1 LSFLPP
7 RSGGEG
13 NQIERLSGW
22 FRNLQG
28 HFIVLKKRL
37 TVKSG
42 TGIMTSTRAIRCT
55 PILASNAI
63 TFAFGAALA
72 CAIGCGVGSILA
84 PRPAVAADFV
94 MKFGTATIN
103 ETQHQFIKFYKDEV
117 ENASKGRIEVQIYPA
132 SQLGPIPREI
142 EGVQLGNIQ
151 GYIGPVDFFVGVDPR
166 FGVFSAPMLFRDE
179 PNAAATVRDA
189 AVQKATFDLAA
200 PKRMVGIA
208 MLDLG
213 SSNYGAKN
221 PILRLSD
228 FSGKKLRIN
237 GTELER
243 QKMAKL
249 GATGIGMPLSEV
261 VPALDQGTI
270 DGTISGLSVFV
281 AFKMNDLLKV
291 VTVTNDTFIISIAVV
306 SKPWLDTLP
315 ADLQK
320 VVLDAGA
327 TVQTKA
333 QAWEID
339 FTKKLA
345 SDWTALGG
353 TVQTLPSED
362 LARMKTL
369 LDPVADEATKGQ
381 PAVHDMLEM
390 VRAAAAR
397 N

>member
-1 LSFLPP
+1 
-7 RSGGEG
+7 
-13 NQIERLSGW
+13 
-22 FRNLQG
+22 
-28 HFIVLKKRL
+28 
-37 TVKSG
+37 
-42 TGIMTSTRAIRCT
+42 MTFTPTIRFGSCGCRGSK
-55 PILASNAI
+55 LAAV
-63 TFAFGAALA
+63 AVAAALA
-72 CAIGCGVGSILA
+72 WCAPSL
-84 PRPAVAADFV
+84 PATAADFV

-103 ETQHQFIKFYKDEV
+103 ETQHQFIKFYKE
-117 ENASKGRIEVQIYPA
+117 ELEKASGGRIEVQIYPA

-179 PNAAATVRDA
+179 PNAAATVHDP
-189 AVQKATFDLAA
+189 AVQKAMFDLAG

-208 MLDLG
+208 TLDLG

-228 FSGKKLRIN
+228 FNGKKLRIN

-243 QKMAKL
+243 QKMARL

-281 AFKMNDLLKV
+281 AFKMNDILKV

-315 ADLQK
+315 SDLQK
-320 VVLDAGA
+320 VVTDAGA
-327 TVQTKA
+327 AVQMKA
-333 QAWEID
+333 QAWEVD
-339 FTKKLA
+339 FTKQLA
-345 SDWTALGG
+345 NDWTALGG
-353 TVQTLPSED
+353 TVHALPTED

-369 LDPVADEATKGQ
+369 LDPVADETTKSQ
-381 PAVHDMLEM
+381 PAVHDMLEL
-390 VRAAAAR
+390 VRAAAVR
-397 N
+397 H

>member
-1 LSFLPP
+1 M
-7 RSGGEG
+7 RSMQTVALRISG
-13 NQIERLSGW
+13 RLLG
-22 FRNLQG
+22 
-28 HFIVLKKRL
+28 K
-37 TVKSG
+37 
-42 TGIMTSTRAIRCT
+42 
-55 PILASNAI
+55 PLALA
-63 TFAFGAALA
+63 AALA
-72 CAIGCGVGSILA
+72 CGISCAVA
-84 PRPAVAADFV
+84 AHPAAAADFV

-117 ENASKGRIEVQIYPA
+117 EKASNGRIEVQIYPA

-179 PNAAATVRDA
+179 PNAAATVHNP
-189 AVQKATFDLAA
+189 AVQKAMFDLAA

-208 MLDLG
+208 TLDLG

-221 PILRLSD
+221 PILRLAD

-291 VTVTNDTFIISIAVV
+291 VTVTNDTFIISIAVL

-320 VVLDAGA
+320 VVIDAGA

-333 QAWEID
+333 QAWEVD
-339 FTKKLA
+339 FTKQLA

-353 TVQTLPSED
+353 TVQTLPAED

-369 LDPVADEATKGQ
+369 LDPVGDEATKGQ
-381 PAVHDMLEM
+381 PAVHDMLEL

>member
-1 LSFLPP
+1 MGTMSAP
-7 RSGGEG
+7 RTSCA
-13 NQIERLSGW
+13 
-22 FRNLQG
+22 RN
-28 HFIVLKKRL
+28 
-37 TVKSG
+37 
-42 TGIMTSTRAIRCT
+42 A
-55 PILASNAI
+55 LAS
-63 TFAFGAALA
+63 FRFGKFLA
-72 CAIGCGVGSILA
+72 VGLLA
-84 PRPAVAADFV
+84 VVPAVSFVAAPARAADFV
-94 MKFGTATIN
+94 MKVGTATIN
-103 ETQHQFIKFYKDEV
+103 ETQHQFIKFYKEEV
-117 ENASKGRIEVQIYPA
+117 EKASSGRIEVQIYPA

-151 GYIGPVDFFVGVDPR
+151 GYVGPVDFFVGVDPR
-166 FGVFSAPMLFRDE
+166 FGVFSTPMLFRDE
-179 PNAAATVRDA
+179 ANAAATVHDP
-189 AVQKATFDLAA
+189 AVKKALFDLAA

-208 MLDLG
+208 TEDLG
-213 SSNYGAKN
+213 ASNYGAKN
-221 PILRLSD
+221 AIMKLAD

-237 GTELER
+237 GTEMER

-320 VVLDAGA
+320 IVIDSGA
-327 TVQTKA
+327 AVEAKTQ
-333 QAWEID
+333 QWEMD
-339 FTKKLA
+339 FTKKLE

-353 TVQTLPSED
+353 TVHTLSADD
-362 LARMKTL
+362 LKQMKTL
-369 LDPVADEATKGQ
+369 LGPVGDAVTKDQ
-381 PAVHDMLEM
+381 PAVHDMLQT
-390 VRAAAAR
+390 VRAAAAK

>member
-1 LSFLPP
+1 MSAKY
-7 RSGGEG
+7 RTA
-13 NQIERLSGW
+13 N
-22 FRNLQG
+22 
-28 HFIVLKKRL
+28 
-37 TVKSG
+37 
-42 TGIMTSTRAIRCT
+42 STAV
-55 PILASNAI
+55 AVA
-63 TFAFGAALA
+63 AALA
-72 CAIGCGVGSILA
+72 WCAPSS
-84 PRPAVAADFV
+84 PAAAADFV

-103 ETQHQFIKFYKDEV
+103 ETQHQFIKFYKE
-117 ENASKGRIEVQIYPA
+117 ELEKASGGRIEVQIYPA

-179 PNAAATVRDA
+179 PNAAATVQDR
-189 AVQKATFDLAA
+189 AVQSAMFELAA

-208 MLDLG
+208 TLDLG

-221 PILRLSD
+221 AILRLAD

-281 AFKMNDLLKV
+281 SFKMNDLIKV

-320 VVLDAGA
+320 AVIDAGA
-327 TVQTKA
+327 AVQGKT
-333 QAWEID
+333 QAWEVD

-345 SDWTALGG
+345 NDWTALGG

-381 PAVHDMLEM
+381 PPVHDMLEL

-397 N
+397 K

>member
-1 LSFLPP
+1 
-7 RSGGEG
+7 
-13 NQIERLSGW
+13 
-22 FRNLQG
+22 
-28 HFIVLKKRL
+28 
-37 TVKSG
+37 
-42 TGIMTSTRAIRCT
+42 
-55 PILASNAI
+55 
-63 TFAFGAALA
+63 
-72 CAIGCGVGSILA
+72 
-84 PRPAVAADFV
+84 
-94 MKFGTATIN
+94 
-103 ETQHQFIKFYKDEV
+103 
-117 ENASKGRIEVQIYPA
+117 
-132 SQLGPIPREI
+132 
-142 EGVQLGNIQ
+142 
-151 GYIGPVDFFVGVDPR
+151 
-166 FGVFSAPMLFRDE
+166 MLFRDE
-179 PNAAATVRDA
+179 PNAAATVHDR
-189 AVQKATFDLAA
+189 AVQSAMFELAA

-208 MLDLG
+208 TLDLG

-281 AFKMNDLLKV
+281 SFKMNDLLKV

-327 TVQTKA
+327 AMQTNA
-333 QAWEID
+333 QTWEVD

-345 SDWTALGG
+345 NDWTALGG
-353 TVQTLPSED
+353 TVQTLPTED

-369 LDPVADEATKGQ
+369 LDPVGDEATKGQ

-390 VRAAAAR
+390 VRAAAAK

>member
-1 LSFLPP
+1 MTLTPTIRLGSCGC
-7 RSGGEG
+7 RGG
-13 NQIERLSGW
+13 
-22 FRNLQG
+22 
-28 HFIVLKKRL
+28 
-37 TVKSG
+37 KS
-42 TGIMTSTRAIRCT
+42 A
-55 PILASNAI
+55 AVAV
-63 TFAFGAALA
+63 AAALA
-72 CAIGCGVGSILA
+72 WCAPSL
-84 PRPAVAADFV
+84 PAVAADFV

-103 ETQHQFIKFYKDEV
+103 ETQHQFIKFYKE
-117 ENASKGRIEVQIYPA
+117 ELEKASSGRIEVQIYPA

-179 PNAAATVRDA
+179 PNAAATVHDP
-189 AVQKATFDLAA
+189 AVQKAMFDLAG

-208 MLDLG
+208 TLDLG

-221 PILRLSD
+221 AIMRLSD
-228 FSGKKLRIN
+228 FNGKKLRIN

-243 QKMAKL
+243 QKMARL

-281 AFKMNDLLKV
+281 AFKMIDLLKV

-315 ADLQK
+315 PDLQK
-320 VVLDAGA
+320 VVTDAGA
-327 TVQTKA
+327 AVQAKA
-333 QAWEID
+333 QAWEVD
-339 FTKKLA
+339 FTKQLA

-353 TVQTLPSED
+353 TVHALPTED

-369 LDPVADEATKGQ
+369 LDPVADETTKSQ
-381 PAVHDMLEM
+381 PAVHDMLEL
-390 VRAAAAR
+390 VRAAATR
-397 N
+397 H

>member
-1 LSFLPP
+1 MIAI
-7 RSGGEG
+7 G
-13 NQIERLSGW
+13 
-22 FRNLQG
+22 
-28 HFIVLKKRL
+28 
-37 TVKSG
+37 
-42 TGIMTSTRAIRCT
+42 AIRRT
-55 PILASNAI
+55 NMSATLARIAI
-63 TFAFGAALA
+63 AIAALA
-72 CAIGCGVGSILA
+72 CTRGVV
-84 PRPAVAADFV
+84 PASAADFV

-117 ENASKGRIEVQIYPA
+117 EKASNGRIEVQIYPA

-166 FGVFSAPMLFRDE
+166 FGVFSALMLFRDE
-179 PNAAATVRDA
+179 PNAAATVHDA
-189 AVQKATFDLAA
+189 AVQKAMFELAA

-208 MLDLG
+208 TLDLG

-228 FSGKKLRIN
+228 FNGKKLRIN

-281 AFKMNDLLKV
+281 SFKMNDLLKV

-315 ADLQK
+315 AVLQK

-327 TVQTKA
+327 AVQSKA
-333 QAWEID
+333 QAWEVD

-345 SDWTALGG
+345 SD
-353 TVQTLPSED
+353 
-362 LARMKTL
+362 
-369 LDPVADEATKGQ
+369 
-381 PAVHDMLEM
+381 
-390 VRAAAAR
+390 
-397 N
+397 

>member
-1 LSFLPP
+1 MDPAIANQLGA
-7 RSGGEG
+7 RGG
-13 NQIERLSGW
+13 RTKSL
-22 FRNLQG
+22 
-28 HFIVLKKRL
+28 VL
-37 TVKSG
+37 
-42 TGIMTSTRAIRCT
+42 A
-55 PILASNAI
+55 
-63 TFAFGAALA
+63 AALA
-72 CAIGCGVGSILA
+72 CSTISA
-84 PRPAVAADFV
+84 PAAAADFV

-103 ETQHQFIKFYKDEV
+103 ETQHQFIKFYKE
-117 ENASKGRIEVQIYPA
+117 ELEKASGGRIEVQIYPA

-166 FGVFSAPMLFRDE
+166 FGVFSSPMLFRDE
-179 PNAAATVRDA
+179 ANAAATVHDP
-189 AVQKATFDLAA
+189 AVQKSMFELAA

-208 MLDLG
+208 TLDLG

-221 PILRLSD
+221 PILRLAD
-228 FSGKKLRIN
+228 FNGKKLRIN

-320 VVLDAGA
+320 AVVDAGA
-327 TVQTKA
+327 AIQAKA
-333 QAWEID
+333 QAWEVD
-339 FTKKLA
+339 FTKQLA
-345 SDWTALGG
+345 DDWTRLGG
-353 TVQTLPSED
+353 TVHTLPAED
-362 LARMKTL
+362 LARMKTI
-369 LDPVADEATKGQ
+369 LDPVADEATKSQ
-381 PAVHDMLEM
+381 PPVHDMLQA

-397 N
+397 H